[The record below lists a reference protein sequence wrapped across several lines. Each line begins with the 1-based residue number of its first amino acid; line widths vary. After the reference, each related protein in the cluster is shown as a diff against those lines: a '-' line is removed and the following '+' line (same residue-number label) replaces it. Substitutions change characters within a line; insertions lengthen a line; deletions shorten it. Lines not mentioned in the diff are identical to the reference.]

1 MPRPPAPRDL
11 AIVGTGYAGLV
22 TAVAL
27 AKQRNRV
34 VCVDIDPH
42 RVEAVSRG
50 RAPFFEPGLD
60 EALAGLVRSGRL
72 TATTD
77 LASAV
82 RASEATFICVGTP
95 SAPDGSFD
103 LSQVERASRAI
114 GVALR
119 GDGGGRGGR
128 RRDRHNQH
136 HHVVVTKSTV
146 APTQNRTVV
155 LPALEAA
162 SGMVAPRDLSLA
174 SNPEFLREGSALADA
189 LHPDRVVVG
198 TMEGDSRARRFLDAL
213 LRPARAPILHTSLE
227 GAELVKLAS
236 NAMLATRVAFAN
248 EVANLASAVGAD
260 GDEVLRGVGMDRRVG
275 PDFLR
280 AGAGFGGSCF
290 PKDLRALVAFSEDR
304 GVGMVVPA
312 AALEQNDVQPLVV
325 VELARRALGGAL
337 EGRRVALLGLSFKAG
352 TDDVR
357 ETRALPIYRALLEAG
372 ARVVCHDPMSGAA
385 FAALAASM
393 GLPRPR
399 LARSLEAALRGSDA
413 AVLQAGWPQ
422 YTSLGPE
429 ALIDLMGDAPV
440 VVDGRRALD
449 PARMRKAGIRYYG
462 IGWPA

>member
-1 MPRPPAPRDL
+1 MPRRPAHRDL
-11 AIVGTGYAGLV
+11 AVVGTGYAGLV

-27 AKQRNRV
+27 AKHRHRV
-34 VCVDIDPH
+34 ACVDIDTS

-50 RAPFFEPGLD
+50 HAPFFEPGLD
-60 EALAGLVRSGRL
+60 EALAGLVRSGRV

-77 LASAV
+77 LAAAV
-82 RASEATFICVGTP
+82 RASDATFICVGTP

-103 LSQVERASRAI
+103 LSQVERAARAI
-114 GVALR
+114 GKAL
-119 GDGGGRGGR
+119 GGAAGRHR
-128 RRDRHNQH
+128 RR

-146 APTQNRTVV
+146 APTANRTVV

-189 LHPDRVVVG
+189 LRPDRVVVG
-198 TMEGDSRARRFLDAL
+198 TMEGDARARRFLDAL
-213 LRPARAPILHTSLE
+213 FRPTRAPVLHTSLE

-260 GDEVLRGVGMDRRVG
+260 GDEVLRGVGMDHRLG
-275 PDFLR
+275 PRFLE

-290 PKDLRALVAFSEDR
+290 PKDLRALVAFAEDR

-312 AALEQNDVQPLVV
+312 AALEQNDVQPIVV
-325 VELARRALGGAL
+325 VELARRALGGRL
-337 EGRRVALLGLSFKAG
+337 EGRRVALLGLSFKSG

-372 ARVVCHDPMSGAA
+372 ARVVCHDPMAGAA
-385 FAALAASM
+385 FAALAGAE
-393 GLPRPR
+393 GLPRPT
-399 LARSLEAALRGSDA
+399 LARSLEAALRGADA

-422 YTSLGPE
+422 YMALGPE
-429 ALIDLMGDAPV
+429 ALVDLMGESPV
-440 VVDGRRALD
+440 IVDGRRALD
-449 PARMRKAGIRYYG
+449 PARMRMAGVRYYG

>member
-22 TAVAL
+22 TAVAM
-27 AKQRNRV
+27 AKHRHRV
-34 VCVDIDPH
+34 ACVDIDPS
-42 RVEAVSRG
+42 RVEAVSSG

-60 EALAGLVRSGRL
+60 EALAGVVRSGRL

-77 LASAV
+77 LAAAV
-82 RASEATFICVGTP
+82 RSSDATFICVGTP

-114 GVALR
+114 GIALR
-119 GDGGGRGGR
+119 DGGGR
-128 RRDRHNQH
+128 RDSSSRHRH

-146 APTQNRTVV
+146 APLQNRTVV

-189 LHPDRVVVG
+189 LRPDRVVLG
-198 TMEGDSRARRFLDAL
+198 TMEGDSRARAFLDSL
-213 LRPARAPILHTSLE
+213 LRPARAPILHTTLE

-260 GDEVLRGVGMDRRVG
+260 GEEVLRGVGMDHRVG
-275 PDFLR
+275 PYFLR

-290 PKDLRALVAFSEDR
+290 PKDLRALVAFAEDR

-312 AALEQNDVQPLVV
+312 AALEQNDVQPIVV

-372 ARVVCHDPMSGAA
+372 ARVVCHDPRACAA
-385 FAALAASM
+385 FTALAASE
-393 GLPRPR
+393 GLPRPKM
-399 LARSLEAALRGSDA
+399 ARSLEAALRGSDA
-413 AVLQAGWPQ
+413 AVLQADWPQ
-422 YTSLGPE
+422 YTSLGPQ
-429 ALIDLMGDAPV
+429 ALVDLMGDAPV

-449 PARMRKAGIRYYG
+449 PARMRRAGVRYYG